1 MMRIMVI
8 GPSGSG
14 KTTLLHKLGLTEDN
28 DVVRKTPSL
37 RFFERAID
45 TPGEFF
51 DLPRFYHVLITTSSR
66 CAITLLLVD
75 PTNLKQFPSRFVRA
89 IRSIVIGVI
98 NKADLAKEDQIE
110 VARKILYEA
119 GVMEVV
125 CVSALTGEGLT
136 TLKYKIGQFIKL
148 SGGV

>member
-1 MMRIMVI
+1 M
-8 GPSGSG
+8 
-14 KTTLLHKLGLTEDN
+14 
-28 DVVRKTPSL
+28 
-37 RFFERAID
+37 
-45 TPGEFF
+45 
-51 DLPRFYHVLITTSSR
+51 
-66 CAITLLLVD
+66 
-75 PTNLKQFPSRFVRA
+75 
-89 IRSIVIGVI
+89 
-98 NKADLAKEDQIE
+98 E

>member
-1 MMRIMVI
+1 M
-8 GPSGSG
+8 
-14 KTTLLHKLGLTEDN
+14 
-28 DVVRKTPSL
+28 
-37 RFFERAID
+37 
-45 TPGEFF
+45 
-51 DLPRFYHVLITTSSR
+51 ITSSSR

-98 NKADLAKEDQIE
+98 NKTDLAKEDQIE